1 MTQPHFSVK
10 KIIDKSRFPRLPF
23 ARPVRVQKTDRIL

>member
-1 MTQPHFSVK
+1 MTQPRFSVK

-23 ARPVRVQKTDRIL
+23 AHPAGVRKTDRIL